1 MLSIQPRLALSNK
14 VNLSSNKT
22 SRKRAITRQFSKIKD
37 KFLLNNKK
45 MEIFSKIPILSLK
58 INFYSC
64 YLALLR
70 LILMTL
76 ANRDLTSQMRLDKV
90 NWKSCIGWSKTLE
103 LKNKTTATIHSK
115 CLSTPKIQTKNLLM
129 PVTKLSS
136 CLLTIIISRNR
147 AIHLA

>member
-1 MLSIQPRLALSNK
+1 
-14 VNLSSNKT
+14 
-22 SRKRAITRQFSKIKD
+22 
-37 KFLLNNKK
+37 

-90 NWKSCIGWSKTLE
+90 N
-103 LKNKTTATIHSK
+103 
-115 CLSTPKIQTKNLLM
+115 
-129 PVTKLSS
+129 
-136 CLLTIIISRNR
+136 
-147 AIHLA
+147 